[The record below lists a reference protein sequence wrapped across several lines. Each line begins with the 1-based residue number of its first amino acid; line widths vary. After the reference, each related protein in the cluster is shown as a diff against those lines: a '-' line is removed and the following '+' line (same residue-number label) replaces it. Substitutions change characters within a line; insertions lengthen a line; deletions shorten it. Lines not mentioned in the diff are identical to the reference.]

1 MHQIQA
7 RETVGWNW
15 RNRIKRMTVEVVR
28 ADLGDNSVSFNDE
41 RETLELELAVKD
53 QRGGREV

>member
-1 MHQIQA
+1 
-7 RETVGWNW
+7 
-15 RNRIKRMTVEVVR
+15 MTVEVVR